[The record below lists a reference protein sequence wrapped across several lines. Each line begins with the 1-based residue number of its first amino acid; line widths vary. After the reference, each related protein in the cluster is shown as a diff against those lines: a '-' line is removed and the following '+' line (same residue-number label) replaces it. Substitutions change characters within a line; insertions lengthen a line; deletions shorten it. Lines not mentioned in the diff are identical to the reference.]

1 MASWH
6 YGPGASLLVGG
17 FRPLL
22 LLPSTKSKYTSPVVL
37 RTGKTEE
44 KQKSFKSLPPFQEE
58 TSASNCAESRVCS
71 HSMPCPITTELDSVK
86 AQLLCM
92 EKNPRQ
98 EARLISKTH
107 GDKGKGS
114 FAPQPAPAA
123 QDPQPT
129 AGDLF
134 SRHCWCRS

>member
-1 MASWH
+1 MGL
-6 YGPGASLLVGG
+6 GPPFWWGVSVLSSSCPA
-17 FRPLL
+17 PNQ
-22 LLPSTKSKYTSPVVL
+22 KYTSPMVL

-44 KQKSFKSLPPFQEE
+44 KQKSFKGLSPFQEE
-58 TSASNCAESRVCS
+58 MSARSCAERRVCS
-71 HSMPCPITTELDSVK
+71 HSMPCPITTKLDSVK

-98 EARLISKTH
+98 EARLISKTC

-123 QDPQPT
+123 QDLQPT